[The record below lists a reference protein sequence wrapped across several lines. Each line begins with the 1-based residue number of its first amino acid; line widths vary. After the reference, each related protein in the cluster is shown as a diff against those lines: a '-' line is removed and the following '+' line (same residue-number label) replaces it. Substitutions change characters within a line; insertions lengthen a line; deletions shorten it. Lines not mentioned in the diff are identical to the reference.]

1 MTEQNAH
8 DDERDTADLAA
19 GDTADLPI
27 DDATDLAAA
36 DTARPQAPAE
46 QLTPAGRAVS
56 PSPSPTPT
64 FAATDRP
71 ARRARRL
78 RWKPGITRPMMALSA
93 ASFALMVAGVGGY
106 VSAIPAVVAGDK
118 PGAVVIPLESAL
130 WLDGQMRE
138 VQAGSANSTR
148 AVGPLTVEGSKTD
161 AAAPDAAAALGI
173 GSSSGMLGVAS
184 LTGASAASS
193 VDSSFTRAQQ
203 IAGASV
209 ASGSGSASG
218 SAASTAARRRRAR
231 GLREAAPRP
240 APVRAVRATP
250 AVRAARRAMQAARA
264 RKAPAAPVPH
274 LRLPRPTAEQEA
286 AAYAVLVDHQARVN
300 AYVVRLNNAVAAFNN
315 DCMST
320 SRPLRQSDYNEYAAI
335 DSQTL
340 TDFLLLR
347 NSNAFADG
355 SRWLEQKGNLQ
366 RAYIALDQYLTVI
379 YDAWGL
385 NLEYENPAEG
395 VDRWMEPV
403 RADQDA
409 SGNSMAAAHLNE
421 TLASIRL
428 MSGLVDKG
436 GALAS
441 SGAVQG
447 MRLVRVADFSA
458 PLSLSD
464 ADRPSYVRRFVTL
477 FVSQGQGHRGGTGRV
492 EHARNAQG
500 EHLALKLLSLPHRR
514 DGETEDDYER
524 RVRASRAAFER
535 EYECH
540 ILLSG
545 LKGFPR
551 SVRPRAPLTGC
562 RASLWNG
569 LRASPW
575 TACAGSWPSTA
586 AAA

>member
-1 MTEQNAH
+1 MAEQNAH
-8 DDERDTADLAA
+8 DDERDTADLVA
-19 GDTADLPI
+19 GGATDLAI
-27 DDATDLAAA
+27 DDATDLAVA

-46 QLTPAGRAVS
+46 QLTPAGSAVS
-56 PSPSPTPT
+56 PSSSPTPT

-78 RWKPGITRPMMALSA
+78 RWKSGITRPMMALSA

-138 VQAGSANSTR
+138 VQAGPANSTR

-203 IAGASV
+203 IAGASA

-218 SAASTAARRRRAR
+218 FAASGGSLQAGSGSAGSGSAS
-231 GLREAAPRP
+231 GSGSGSGNSGGSGGASGDASGSGSGSESDGGSGSAP
-240 APVRAVRATP
+240 APAG
-250 AVRAARRAMQAARA
+250 
-264 RKAPAAPVPH
+264 
-274 LRLPRPTAEQEA
+274 PTAEQEA

-300 AYVVRLNNAVAAFNN
+300 AYVARVNNAVAAFNN

-320 SRPLRQSDYNEYAAI
+320 SLSLRQSDYNECAAI

-385 NLEYENPAEG
+385 NLAYENPAEG

-421 TLASIRL
+421 TLASI
-428 MSGLVDKG
+428 
-436 GALAS
+436 
-441 SGAVQG
+441 
-447 MRLVRVADFSA
+447 
-458 PLSLSD
+458 SL
-464 ADRPSYVRRFVTL
+464 
-477 FVSQGQGHRGGTGRV
+477 
-492 EHARNAQG
+492 
-500 EHLALKLLSLPHRR
+500 
-514 DGETEDDYER
+514 
-524 RVRASRAAFER
+524 
-535 EYECH
+535 
-540 ILLSG
+540 
-545 LKGFPR
+545 
-551 SVRPRAPLTGC
+551 
-562 RASLWNG
+562 
-569 LRASPW
+569 
-575 TACAGSWPSTA
+575 
-586 AAA
+586 

>member
-1 MTEQNAH
+1 MAEQNAH
-8 DDERDTADLAA
+8 DDERDTADLATNDAADLAAGDATDLVTDDTADLAIDDTSDSAVDDASDPTA
-19 GDTADLPI
+19 GDTADL
-27 DDATDLAAA
+27 AAA
-36 DTARPQAPAE
+36 DVARSQAPAE
-46 QLTPAGRAVS
+46 RPTPNGRAVS

-138 VQAGSANSTR
+138 VQAGPANSTR

-184 LTGASAASS
+184 LTGASTASS

-203 IAGASV
+203 IAGASA

-218 SAASTAARRRRAR
+218 SAASASGSGSGSGNSGSGGSGGASGDAS
-231 GLREAAPRP
+231 GSESGSGNAGGSGS
-240 APVRAVRATP
+240 
-250 AVRAARRAMQAARA
+250 
-264 RKAPAAPVPH
+264 APAG
-274 LRLPRPTAEQEA
+274 PTAEQEA

-300 AYVVRLNNAVAAFNN
+300 DYVARLNNAVAAFNN

-320 SRPLRQSDYNEYAAI
+320 SRSLRQSDYNECAAI

-347 NSNAFADG
+347 NSSAFADG

-366 RAYIALDQYLTVI
+366 RAYIALDQYLSVI

-385 NLEYENPAEG
+385 NLAYENPAEG

-409 SGNSMAAAHLNE
+409 FGNSIAAARLNE

-428 MSGLVDKG
+428 
-436 GALAS
+436 
-441 SGAVQG
+441 
-447 MRLVRVADFSA
+447 
-458 PLSLSD
+458 
-464 ADRPSYVRRFVTL
+464 
-477 FVSQGQGHRGGTGRV
+477 
-492 EHARNAQG
+492 
-500 EHLALKLLSLPHRR
+500 
-514 DGETEDDYER
+514 
-524 RVRASRAAFER
+524 
-535 EYECH
+535 
-540 ILLSG
+540 
-545 LKGFPR
+545 
-551 SVRPRAPLTGC
+551 
-562 RASLWNG
+562 
-569 LRASPW
+569 
-575 TACAGSWPSTA
+575 
-586 AAA
+586 

>member
-1 MTEQNAH
+1 MAEQNAH
-8 DDERDTADLAA
+8 DDERDTADLATNDA
-19 GDTADLPI
+19 ADLAAG
-27 DDATDLAAA
+27 DATDLVTDDTADSAIDDTSDSAVDDTSDLAAGDAA
-36 DTARPQAPAE
+36 DLATADAARSQAPAG
-46 QLTPAGRAVS
+46 QLTPAGRAAS

-138 VQAGSANSTR
+138 VQAGPANSTR

-203 IAGASV
+203 IAGASA

-218 SAASTAARRRRAR
+218 SAASGGSSQAGSGSAGGGSASGSGSGSGGSGGSGSASGDASGS
-231 GLREAAPRP
+231 GLGSEGADGSGSAP
-240 APVRAVRATP
+240 APAG
-250 AVRAARRAMQAARA
+250 
-264 RKAPAAPVPH
+264 
-274 LRLPRPTAEQEA
+274 PTAEQEA

-320 SRPLRQSDYNEYAAI
+320 SRPLRQSDYNECAAI
-335 DSQTL
+335 DNQTL

-347 NSNAFADG
+347 NSSAFAEG
-355 SRWLEQKGNLQ
+355 SRWQEQKGNLQ

-379 YDAWGL
+379 YDAWQL
-385 NLEYENPAEG
+385 KLEYDNPAEG

-409 SGNSMAAAHLNE
+409 SGNSIAAAQLNE
-421 TLASIRL
+421 TLASI
-428 MSGLVDKG
+428 
-436 GALAS
+436 
-441 SGAVQG
+441 
-447 MRLVRVADFSA
+447 
-458 PLSLSD
+458 SL
-464 ADRPSYVRRFVTL
+464 
-477 FVSQGQGHRGGTGRV
+477 
-492 EHARNAQG
+492 
-500 EHLALKLLSLPHRR
+500 
-514 DGETEDDYER
+514 
-524 RVRASRAAFER
+524 
-535 EYECH
+535 
-540 ILLSG
+540 
-545 LKGFPR
+545 
-551 SVRPRAPLTGC
+551 
-562 RASLWNG
+562 
-569 LRASPW
+569 
-575 TACAGSWPSTA
+575 
-586 AAA
+586 

>member
-8 DDERDTADLAA
+8 DDERDTADLATNDAADLAA
-19 GDTADLPI
+19 GDATDLVTDDTADLAI
-27 DDATDLAAA
+27 DDTSDSAVGDTSDLAAGDAA
-36 DTARPQAPAE
+36 DLATADAARSQAPAG
-46 QLTPAGRAVS
+46 QLTPAGRAAS

-71 ARRARRL
+71 ARCARRL

-138 VQAGSANSTR
+138 VQAGPANSTR

-203 IAGASV
+203 IAGASA

-218 SAASTAARRRRAR
+218 SAASGGSSQAGSGSAGSGSAS
-231 GLREAAPRP
+231 GSGSGGSGSGGSGSAPGDAGGSGSGSGSAGGSGSAP
-240 APVRAVRATP
+240 APAG
-250 AVRAARRAMQAARA
+250 
-264 RKAPAAPVPH
+264 
-274 LRLPRPTAEQEA
+274 PTAEQEA

-300 AYVVRLNNAVAAFNN
+300 DYVARVNNAVAAFNN
-315 DCMST
+315 DCMSA
-320 SRPLRQSDYNEYAAI
+320 SRSLRQSDYNECAAV

-347 NSNAFADG
+347 NSSAFAEG
-355 SRWLEQKGNLQ
+355 SRWQEQKGNLQ

-379 YDAWGL
+379 YDAWQL
-385 NLEYENPAEG
+385 NLEYDNPAEG

-409 SGNSMAAAHLNE
+409 SGNSMAAANLNE
-421 TLASIRL
+421 TLASI
-428 MSGLVDKG
+428 
-436 GALAS
+436 
-441 SGAVQG
+441 
-447 MRLVRVADFSA
+447 
-458 PLSLSD
+458 SL
-464 ADRPSYVRRFVTL
+464 
-477 FVSQGQGHRGGTGRV
+477 
-492 EHARNAQG
+492 
-500 EHLALKLLSLPHRR
+500 
-514 DGETEDDYER
+514 
-524 RVRASRAAFER
+524 
-535 EYECH
+535 
-540 ILLSG
+540 
-545 LKGFPR
+545 
-551 SVRPRAPLTGC
+551 
-562 RASLWNG
+562 
-569 LRASPW
+569 
-575 TACAGSWPSTA
+575 
-586 AAA
+586 

>member
-8 DDERDTADLAA
+8 DDERDTADLATNDAADLAA
-19 GDTADLPI
+19 GDATDLVTDDTADLAI
-27 DDATDLAAA
+27 DDTSDSAVGDTSDLAAGDAA
-36 DTARPQAPAE
+36 DLATADAARSQAPAG
-46 QLTPAGRAVS
+46 QLTPAGRAAS

-93 ASFALMVAGVGGY
+93 ASFALMIAGVGGY

-118 PGAVVIPLESAL
+118 PSAVVIPLESAL

-138 VQAGSANSTR
+138 VQAGPVSSTR
-148 AVGPLTVEGSKTD
+148 AVGPVTIEASKTD
-161 AAAPDAAAALGI
+161 AVAPDAAAALGL
-173 GSSSGMLGVAS
+173 GSGSGSGMLGVAS
-184 LTGASAASS
+184 LTGASGASS

-203 IAGASV
+203 IAGASA

-218 SAASTAARRRRAR
+218 SAASGGSSQAGAGSA
-231 GLREAAPRP
+231 GSGSASGSGSGSGGSGGSGSASGDASGSGSGSEGADGSGSAP
-240 APVRAVRATP
+240 APAG
-250 AVRAARRAMQAARA
+250 
-264 RKAPAAPVPH
+264 
-274 LRLPRPTAEQEA
+274 PTAEQEA

-320 SRPLRQSDYNEYAAI
+320 SRPLRQSDYNECAAI

-347 NSNAFADG
+347 NSNAFAEG

-366 RAYIALDQYLTVI
+366 RAYIALDQYLSVI

-385 NLEYENPAEG
+385 NLAYENPAEG

-409 SGNSMAAAHLNE
+409 SGNSIAAARLNE

-428 MSGLVDKG
+428 
-436 GALAS
+436 
-441 SGAVQG
+441 
-447 MRLVRVADFSA
+447 
-458 PLSLSD
+458 
-464 ADRPSYVRRFVTL
+464 
-477 FVSQGQGHRGGTGRV
+477 
-492 EHARNAQG
+492 
-500 EHLALKLLSLPHRR
+500 
-514 DGETEDDYER
+514 
-524 RVRASRAAFER
+524 
-535 EYECH
+535 
-540 ILLSG
+540 
-545 LKGFPR
+545 
-551 SVRPRAPLTGC
+551 
-562 RASLWNG
+562 
-569 LRASPW
+569 
-575 TACAGSWPSTA
+575 
-586 AAA
+586 

>member
-1 MTEQNAH
+1 MAEQIAY

-19 GDTADLPI
+19 GDTADLAI
-27 DDATDLAAA
+27 DDATDLAADDA
-36 DTARPQAPAE
+36 SRPQAPAE
-46 QLTPAGRAVS
+46 RLTPAGRAVS
-56 PSPSPTPT
+56 PSPSPTPM

-118 PGAVVIPLESAL
+118 PSTVVIPLESAL

-138 VQAGSANSTR
+138 VQAGPVSSTR
-148 AVGPLTVEGSKTD
+148 AVGPLTIEGSKTD
-161 AAAPDAAAALGI
+161 AAAPDAAAALGL

-203 IAGASV
+203 IAGASA

-218 SAASTAARRRRAR
+218 SAASGGSSQAGSGSAGSGSAS
-231 GLREAAPRP
+231 GSGSGSASGDAGGSGSGSESAGGSDSGSAS
-240 APVRAVRATP
+240 APVG
-250 AVRAARRAMQAARA
+250 
-264 RKAPAAPVPH
+264 
-274 LRLPRPTAEQEA
+274 PTAEQEA

-300 AYVVRLNNAVAAFNN
+300 DYVARLNNAVAAFNN
-315 DCMST
+315 DCMIT
-320 SRPLRQSDYNEYAAI
+320 SRPLRQGDYNECAAI

-347 NSNAFADG
+347 NSDAFADG

-366 RAYIALDQYLTVI
+366 RAYIALDQYLSVI

-385 NLEYENPAEG
+385 NLAYENPAEG

-409 SGNSMAAAHLNE
+409 SGNSIAAARLNE

-428 MSGLVDKG
+428 
-436 GALAS
+436 
-441 SGAVQG
+441 
-447 MRLVRVADFSA
+447 
-458 PLSLSD
+458 
-464 ADRPSYVRRFVTL
+464 
-477 FVSQGQGHRGGTGRV
+477 
-492 EHARNAQG
+492 
-500 EHLALKLLSLPHRR
+500 
-514 DGETEDDYER
+514 
-524 RVRASRAAFER
+524 
-535 EYECH
+535 
-540 ILLSG
+540 
-545 LKGFPR
+545 
-551 SVRPRAPLTGC
+551 
-562 RASLWNG
+562 
-569 LRASPW
+569 
-575 TACAGSWPSTA
+575 
-586 AAA
+586 

>member
-8 DDERDTADLAA
+8 DDERDTADLATNDAADLAA
-19 GDTADLPI
+19 GDATDLVTDDTADLAI
-27 DDATDLAAA
+27 DDTSDSAVDDASDLAAGDAA
-36 DTARPQAPAE
+36 DLATADAARSQPPAG

-56 PSPSPTPT
+56 PSPSPPPT

-93 ASFALMVAGVGGY
+93 ASFALMIAGVGGY

-138 VQAGSANSTR
+138 VQAGPASSTR

-203 IAGASV
+203 IAGASA
-209 ASGSGSASG
+209 ASGSASTSASTSSGGSGSASG
-218 SAASTAARRRRAR
+218 SGSGSSGGASDASGGTGGSGAGSENA
-231 GLREAAPRP
+231 GGSGTGSAPTP
-240 APVRAVRATP
+240 AP
-250 AVRAARRAMQAARA
+250 
-264 RKAPAAPVPH
+264 
-274 LRLPRPTAEQEA
+274 PTAEQEA

-300 AYVVRLNNAVAAFNN
+300 DYVARVNNAVAAFDN

-320 SRPLRQSDYNEYAAI
+320 SRPLRQSDYNECAAI
-335 DSQTL
+335 DGQTL

-347 NSNAFADG
+347 NSDAFADG

-366 RAYIALDQYLTVI
+366 RAYIALDQYLSVI

-385 NLEYENPAEG
+385 NLAYENPAEG

-409 SGNSMAAAHLNE
+409 SGNSIAAARLNE

-428 MSGLVDKG
+428 
-436 GALAS
+436 
-441 SGAVQG
+441 
-447 MRLVRVADFSA
+447 
-458 PLSLSD
+458 
-464 ADRPSYVRRFVTL
+464 
-477 FVSQGQGHRGGTGRV
+477 
-492 EHARNAQG
+492 
-500 EHLALKLLSLPHRR
+500 
-514 DGETEDDYER
+514 
-524 RVRASRAAFER
+524 
-535 EYECH
+535 
-540 ILLSG
+540 
-545 LKGFPR
+545 
-551 SVRPRAPLTGC
+551 
-562 RASLWNG
+562 
-569 LRASPW
+569 
-575 TACAGSWPSTA
+575 
-586 AAA
+586 

>member
-1 MTEQNAH
+1 MAEQNAH

-19 GDTADLPI
+19 GDATDLVTDDTADLAI
-27 DDATDLAAA
+27 DDTSDSAVDDTSDLAAGDAADLATA
-36 DTARPQAPAE
+36 DTARPQTAAE

-138 VQAGSANSTR
+138 VQAGPANSTR

-173 GSSSGMLGVAS
+173 GSNSGMLGIAS

-203 IAGASV
+203 IAGASA

-218 SAASTAARRRRAR
+218 SAGSGSASGSGSGSGGSGSGGSGGASGDAGGSGSGSESA
-231 GLREAAPRP
+231 GGSDSGSAS
-240 APVRAVRATP
+240 
-250 AVRAARRAMQAARA
+250 
-264 RKAPAAPVPH
+264 APAG
-274 LRLPRPTAEQEA
+274 PTAEQEA

-300 AYVVRLNNAVAAFNN
+300 DYVARLNNAVAAFNN

-320 SRPLRQSDYNEYAAI
+320 SRPLRQGDYNECAAI

-347 NSNAFADG
+347 NSDAFADG

-366 RAYIALDQYLTVI
+366 RAYIALDQYLSVI

-385 NLEYENPAEG
+385 NLAYENPAEG

-409 SGNSMAAAHLNE
+409 SGNSIAAARLNE
-421 TLASIRL
+421 TLASI
-428 MSGLVDKG
+428 
-436 GALAS
+436 
-441 SGAVQG
+441 
-447 MRLVRVADFSA
+447 
-458 PLSLSD
+458 SL
-464 ADRPSYVRRFVTL
+464 
-477 FVSQGQGHRGGTGRV
+477 
-492 EHARNAQG
+492 
-500 EHLALKLLSLPHRR
+500 
-514 DGETEDDYER
+514 
-524 RVRASRAAFER
+524 
-535 EYECH
+535 
-540 ILLSG
+540 
-545 LKGFPR
+545 
-551 SVRPRAPLTGC
+551 
-562 RASLWNG
+562 
-569 LRASPW
+569 
-575 TACAGSWPSTA
+575 
-586 AAA
+586 

>member
-1 MTEQNAH
+1 MTEQNSH
-8 DDERDTADLAA
+8 DDERNTADLVAGEAA
-19 GDTADLPI
+19 C
-27 DDATDLAAA
+27 
-36 DTARPQAPAE
+36 PQAPAD
-46 QLTPAGRAVS
+46 QLTPADRAVS

-93 ASFALMVAGVGGY
+93 ASFALMIAGVGGY
-106 VSAIPAVVAGDK
+106 VSAIPAALADDK
-118 PGAVVIPLESAL
+118 PSAVVIPLESAL

-138 VQAGSANSTR
+138 VQAGPVSSTR
-148 AVGPLTVEGSKTD
+148 AVGPVTIEASKVN
-161 AAAPDAAAALGI
+161 AAAPDAASALGL
-173 GSSSGMLGVAS
+173 GSASGTLGVAS
-184 LTGASAASS
+184 LTGATAASS

-203 IAGASV
+203 IAGDASATLGSAATSGSASSGGSGFSS
-209 ASGSGSASG
+209 ASGSGSAGGASDASGGTGGSGSGSESAGGSGSG
-218 SAASTAARRRRAR
+218 SA
-231 GLREAAPRP
+231 P
-240 APVRAVRATP
+240 
-250 AVRAARRAMQAARA
+250 
-264 RKAPAAPVPH
+264 APAA
-274 LRLPRPTAEQEA
+274 PTAEQEA

-320 SRPLRQSDYNEYAAI
+320 SRSLRQSDYNECAAI

-421 TLASIRL
+421 TLASI
-428 MSGLVDKG
+428 
-436 GALAS
+436 
-441 SGAVQG
+441 
-447 MRLVRVADFSA
+447 
-458 PLSLSD
+458 SL
-464 ADRPSYVRRFVTL
+464 
-477 FVSQGQGHRGGTGRV
+477 
-492 EHARNAQG
+492 
-500 EHLALKLLSLPHRR
+500 
-514 DGETEDDYER
+514 
-524 RVRASRAAFER
+524 
-535 EYECH
+535 
-540 ILLSG
+540 
-545 LKGFPR
+545 
-551 SVRPRAPLTGC
+551 
-562 RASLWNG
+562 
-569 LRASPW
+569 
-575 TACAGSWPSTA
+575 
-586 AAA
+586 

>member
-8 DDERDTADLAA
+8 DDERDTANLAAGDATDLVTDDTADLAIDDTSDSAVDDASDLAA
-19 GDTADLPI
+19 GDAADLATAD
-27 DDATDLAAA
+27 AA
-36 DTARPQAPAE
+36 RSQAPAG
-46 QLTPAGRAVS
+46 QPTPAGRAVS
-56 PSPSPTPT
+56 PSPSPTLA

-78 RWKPGITRPMMALSA
+78 RWKPGVTRPMMALSA
-93 ASFALMVAGVGGY
+93 ASFALMIAGVGGY

-118 PGAVVIPLESAL
+118 PSAVVIPLESAL

-138 VQAGSANSTR
+138 VQAGPVSSTR

-203 IAGASV
+203 IAGASA
-209 ASGSGSASG
+209 ASGSDSASG
-218 SAASTAARRRRAR
+218 SAAS
-231 GLREAAPRP
+231 GGSS
-240 APVRAVRATP
+240 
-250 AVRAARRAMQAARA
+250 QAGSGSAGGGSA
-264 RKAPAAPVPH
+264 SGSGSGSGNSGGSGSASGDASGSESGSGNAGGSGSAPAG
-274 LRLPRPTAEQEA
+274 PTAEQEA

-300 AYVVRLNNAVAAFNN
+300 DYVARLNNAVAAFNN

-320 SRPLRQSDYNEYAAI
+320 SRPLRQGDYNECAAI

-347 NSNAFADG
+347 NSDAFADG

-366 RAYIALDQYLTVI
+366 RAYIALDQYLSVI

-385 NLEYENPAEG
+385 NLAYENPAEG

-409 SGNSMAAAHLNE
+409 SGNSIAAARLNE

-428 MSGLVDKG
+428 
-436 GALAS
+436 
-441 SGAVQG
+441 
-447 MRLVRVADFSA
+447 
-458 PLSLSD
+458 
-464 ADRPSYVRRFVTL
+464 
-477 FVSQGQGHRGGTGRV
+477 
-492 EHARNAQG
+492 
-500 EHLALKLLSLPHRR
+500 
-514 DGETEDDYER
+514 
-524 RVRASRAAFER
+524 
-535 EYECH
+535 
-540 ILLSG
+540 
-545 LKGFPR
+545 
-551 SVRPRAPLTGC
+551 
-562 RASLWNG
+562 
-569 LRASPW
+569 
-575 TACAGSWPSTA
+575 
-586 AAA
+586 

>member
-1 MTEQNAH
+1 MAERNAH
-8 DDERDTADLAA
+8 DDERDTANLAAGDATDLVTDDTADLAIDDTSDSA
-19 GDTADLPI
+19 VDDTAGLATGDTADLAA
-27 DDATDLAAA
+27 DDAS
-36 DTARPQAPAE
+36 RSQAPAG
-46 QLTPAGRAVS
+46 QPTPAGRAVS
-56 PSPSPTPT
+56 PFPSLTPT

-118 PGAVVIPLESAL
+118 PSAVVIPLESAL

-138 VQAGSANSTR
+138 VQAGPANSTR
-148 AVGPLTVEGSKTD
+148 AVGPLTVEGSRTD

-203 IAGASV
+203 IAGASA
-209 ASGSGSASG
+209 ASGSDSVSGSAASGGSSQAGSGSAGGGSAPGSGSGSGNSGGSGSASG
-218 SAASTAARRRRAR
+218 DASGSESGSGNA
-231 GLREAAPRP
+231 GGSGS
-240 APVRAVRATP
+240 
-250 AVRAARRAMQAARA
+250 
-264 RKAPAAPVPH
+264 APAG
-274 LRLPRPTAEQEA
+274 PTAEQEA

-300 AYVVRLNNAVAAFNN
+300 DYVARLNNAVAAFNN

-320 SRPLRQSDYNEYAAI
+320 SRPLRQGDYNECAAI

-347 NSNAFADG
+347 NSSAFADG

-366 RAYIALDQYLTVI
+366 RAYIALDQYLSVI

-385 NLEYENPAEG
+385 NLAYENPAEG

-409 SGNSMAAAHLNE
+409 FGNSIAAARLNE

-428 MSGLVDKG
+428 
-436 GALAS
+436 
-441 SGAVQG
+441 
-447 MRLVRVADFSA
+447 
-458 PLSLSD
+458 
-464 ADRPSYVRRFVTL
+464 
-477 FVSQGQGHRGGTGRV
+477 
-492 EHARNAQG
+492 
-500 EHLALKLLSLPHRR
+500 
-514 DGETEDDYER
+514 
-524 RVRASRAAFER
+524 
-535 EYECH
+535 
-540 ILLSG
+540 
-545 LKGFPR
+545 
-551 SVRPRAPLTGC
+551 
-562 RASLWNG
+562 
-569 LRASPW
+569 
-575 TACAGSWPSTA
+575 
-586 AAA
+586 

>member
-1 MTEQNAH
+1 MAEQNAH
-8 DDERDTADLAA
+8 DDERDTADLVA
-19 GDTADLPI
+19 GDTADLAI
-27 DDATDLAAA
+27 DGATDLAVA

-46 QLTPAGRAVS
+46 QLTPAGSAVS
-56 PSPSPTPT
+56 PSSSPTPT

-138 VQAGSANSTR
+138 VQAGPANSTR

-203 IAGASV
+203 IAGASA

-218 SAASTAARRRRAR
+218 FAASGGSSQAGSGSAGSGSASGSGSGSGGSGSASDDAGGSGS
-231 GLREAAPRP
+231 GLENAGGSGSAP
-240 APVRAVRATP
+240 APAG
-250 AVRAARRAMQAARA
+250 
-264 RKAPAAPVPH
+264 
-274 LRLPRPTAEQEA
+274 PTAEQEA

-300 AYVVRLNNAVAAFNN
+300 DYVARVNNAVAAFNN

-320 SRPLRQSDYNEYAAI
+320 SRPLRQSDYNECAAI

-403 RADQDA
+403 RAD
-409 SGNSMAAAHLNE
+409 
-421 TLASIRL
+421 
-428 MSGLVDKG
+428 
-436 GALAS
+436 
-441 SGAVQG
+441 
-447 MRLVRVADFSA
+447 
-458 PLSLSD
+458 
-464 ADRPSYVRRFVTL
+464 
-477 FVSQGQGHRGGTGRV
+477 
-492 EHARNAQG
+492 
-500 EHLALKLLSLPHRR
+500 
-514 DGETEDDYER
+514 
-524 RVRASRAAFER
+524 
-535 EYECH
+535 
-540 ILLSG
+540 
-545 LKGFPR
+545 
-551 SVRPRAPLTGC
+551 
-562 RASLWNG
+562 
-569 LRASPW
+569 
-575 TACAGSWPSTA
+575 
-586 AAA
+586 

>member
-1 MTEQNAH
+1 MAEQNAY
-8 DDERDTADLAA
+8 DDECDTADLAA
-19 GDTADLPI
+19 GDTADLAI
-27 DDATDLAAA
+27 DDTSDSAVGDTSDLAAGDAA
-36 DTARPQAPAE
+36 DLATADAARSQAPAG
-46 QLTPAGRAVS
+46 QLTPAGRAAS

-138 VQAGSANSTR
+138 VQAGPANSTR

-203 IAGASV
+203 IAGASA

-218 SAASTAARRRRAR
+218 SAASGGSSQAGSGSAGGGSASGSGS
-231 GLREAAPRP
+231 GLGGSGGSGSASGDASGSGSGSEGADGSGSAP
-240 APVRAVRATP
+240 APAG
-250 AVRAARRAMQAARA
+250 
-264 RKAPAAPVPH
+264 
-274 LRLPRPTAEQEA
+274 PTAEQEA

-320 SRPLRQSDYNEYAAI
+320 SRPLRQSDYNECAAI

-347 NSNAFADG
+347 NSNAFAEG

-366 RAYIALDQYLTVI
+366 RAYIALDQYLSVI

-385 NLEYENPAEG
+385 NLAYENPAEG

-409 SGNSMAAAHLNE
+409 SGNSIASARLNE

-428 MSGLVDKG
+428 
-436 GALAS
+436 
-441 SGAVQG
+441 
-447 MRLVRVADFSA
+447 
-458 PLSLSD
+458 
-464 ADRPSYVRRFVTL
+464 
-477 FVSQGQGHRGGTGRV
+477 
-492 EHARNAQG
+492 
-500 EHLALKLLSLPHRR
+500 
-514 DGETEDDYER
+514 
-524 RVRASRAAFER
+524 
-535 EYECH
+535 
-540 ILLSG
+540 
-545 LKGFPR
+545 
-551 SVRPRAPLTGC
+551 
-562 RASLWNG
+562 
-569 LRASPW
+569 
-575 TACAGSWPSTA
+575 
-586 AAA
+586 

>member
-1 MTEQNAH
+1 MAEQNAH
-8 DDERDTADLAA
+8 DDERDTADLVA
-19 GDTADLPI
+19 GGATDLAI
-27 DDATDLAAA
+27 DDATDLAVA

-46 QLTPAGRAVS
+46 QLTPAGSAVS
-56 PSPSPTPT
+56 PSSSPTPT

-138 VQAGSANSTR
+138 VQAGPANSTR

-203 IAGASV
+203 IAGASA

-218 SAASTAARRRRAR
+218 FAASGGSLQAGSGSAGSGSAS
-231 GLREAAPRP
+231 GSGSGSGNSGGSGGASGDASGSGSGSESDGGSGSAP
-240 APVRAVRATP
+240 APAG
-250 AVRAARRAMQAARA
+250 
-264 RKAPAAPVPH
+264 
-274 LRLPRPTAEQEA
+274 PTAEQEA
-286 AAYAVLVDHQARVN
+286 AAYAVLVDHQARAN
-300 AYVVRLNNAVAAFNN
+300 AYVARVNNAVAAFNN

-320 SRPLRQSDYNEYAAI
+320 SLSLRQSDYNECAAI

-385 NLEYENPAEG
+385 NLAYENPAEG

-421 TLASIRL
+421 TLASI
-428 MSGLVDKG
+428 
-436 GALAS
+436 
-441 SGAVQG
+441 
-447 MRLVRVADFSA
+447 
-458 PLSLSD
+458 SL
-464 ADRPSYVRRFVTL
+464 
-477 FVSQGQGHRGGTGRV
+477 
-492 EHARNAQG
+492 
-500 EHLALKLLSLPHRR
+500 
-514 DGETEDDYER
+514 
-524 RVRASRAAFER
+524 
-535 EYECH
+535 
-540 ILLSG
+540 
-545 LKGFPR
+545 
-551 SVRPRAPLTGC
+551 
-562 RASLWNG
+562 
-569 LRASPW
+569 
-575 TACAGSWPSTA
+575 
-586 AAA
+586 

>member
-1 MTEQNAH
+1 MAEQNAH
-8 DDERDTADLAA
+8 DDERDTADLVA
-19 GDTADLPI
+19 GGATDLAI
-27 DDATDLAAA
+27 DDATDLAVA

-46 QLTPAGRAVS
+46 QLTPAGSAVS
-56 PSPSPTPT
+56 PSSSPTPT

-93 ASFALMVAGVGGY
+93 ASFALMVAGVGGC

-138 VQAGSANSTR
+138 VQAGPANSTR

-203 IAGASV
+203 IAGASA

-218 SAASTAARRRRAR
+218 FAASGGSLQAGSGSAGSGSAS
-231 GLREAAPRP
+231 GSGSGSGNSGGSGGASGDASGSGSGSESDGGSGSAP
-240 APVRAVRATP
+240 APAG
-250 AVRAARRAMQAARA
+250 
-264 RKAPAAPVPH
+264 
-274 LRLPRPTAEQEA
+274 PTAEQEA

-300 AYVVRLNNAVAAFNN
+300 AYVARVNNAVAAFNN

-320 SRPLRQSDYNEYAAI
+320 SLSLRQSDYNECAAI

-385 NLEYENPAEG
+385 NLAYENPAEG

-421 TLASIRL
+421 TLASI
-428 MSGLVDKG
+428 
-436 GALAS
+436 
-441 SGAVQG
+441 
-447 MRLVRVADFSA
+447 
-458 PLSLSD
+458 SL
-464 ADRPSYVRRFVTL
+464 
-477 FVSQGQGHRGGTGRV
+477 
-492 EHARNAQG
+492 
-500 EHLALKLLSLPHRR
+500 
-514 DGETEDDYER
+514 
-524 RVRASRAAFER
+524 
-535 EYECH
+535 
-540 ILLSG
+540 
-545 LKGFPR
+545 
-551 SVRPRAPLTGC
+551 
-562 RASLWNG
+562 
-569 LRASPW
+569 
-575 TACAGSWPSTA
+575 
-586 AAA
+586 

>member
-1 MTEQNAH
+1 MAERNAH
-8 DDERDTADLAA
+8 DDERDTANLAA
-19 GDTADLPI
+19 GDTADLAAG
-27 DDATDLAAA
+27 DATDLVTDDTADLAIDDTSDSAVDDTSDLAAGDAA
-36 DTARPQAPAE
+36 DLATADAARSQAPAE

-64 FAATDRP
+64 FVATDRP

-106 VSAIPAVVAGDK
+106 VSAIPAVVAGDR
-118 PGAVVIPLESAL
+118 PSAVVIPLESAL

-138 VQAGSANSTR
+138 VQAGPANSTR

-161 AAAPDAAAALGI
+161 AAAPDAAAALGL
-173 GSSSGMLGVAS
+173 GSGSGMLGVAS
-184 LTGASAASS
+184 LTGASGASS

-203 IAGASV
+203 IAGALAAWGSDSV
-209 ASGSGSASG
+209 SGSAASGGSSQAGSGSAGGGSASGSGSGSGNSGGSGGASDDASG
-218 SAASTAARRRRAR
+218 SGSGSENAGGS
-231 GLREAAPRP
+231 GS
-240 APVRAVRATP
+240 
-250 AVRAARRAMQAARA
+250 
-264 RKAPAAPVPH
+264 APVPAG
-274 LRLPRPTAEQEA
+274 PTAEQEA

-320 SRPLRQSDYNEYAAI
+320 SRPLRQSDYNECAAI

-395 VDRWMEPV
+395 VDRRMEPV

-421 TLASIRL
+421 TLASI
-428 MSGLVDKG
+428 
-436 GALAS
+436 
-441 SGAVQG
+441 
-447 MRLVRVADFSA
+447 
-458 PLSLSD
+458 SL
-464 ADRPSYVRRFVTL
+464 
-477 FVSQGQGHRGGTGRV
+477 
-492 EHARNAQG
+492 
-500 EHLALKLLSLPHRR
+500 
-514 DGETEDDYER
+514 
-524 RVRASRAAFER
+524 
-535 EYECH
+535 
-540 ILLSG
+540 
-545 LKGFPR
+545 
-551 SVRPRAPLTGC
+551 
-562 RASLWNG
+562 
-569 LRASPW
+569 
-575 TACAGSWPSTA
+575 
-586 AAA
+586 

>member
-1 MTEQNAH
+1 MAEQNAH
-8 DDERDTADLAA
+8 DDERDTADLVA
-19 GDTADLPI
+19 GDTADLAI
-27 DDATDLAAA
+27 DGATDLAVA

-46 QLTPAGRAVS
+46 QLTPAGSAVS
-56 PSPSPTPT
+56 PSSSLTPT

-138 VQAGSANSTR
+138 VQAGPANSTR

-203 IAGASV
+203 IAGASA

-218 SAASTAARRRRAR
+218 FAASGGSSQAGSGSAGGGSAS
-231 GLREAAPRP
+231 GSGSGSGNSGGSGGASGDASGSGSGSESAGGSDSAP
-240 APVRAVRATP
+240 APAG
-250 AVRAARRAMQAARA
+250 
-264 RKAPAAPVPH
+264 
-274 LRLPRPTAEQEA
+274 PTAEQEA

-320 SRPLRQSDYNEYAAI
+320 SRPLRQGDYNECAAI

-347 NSNAFADG
+347 NSDAFADG

-366 RAYIALDQYLTVI
+366 RAYIALDQYLSVI

-385 NLEYENPAEG
+385 NLAYENPAEG

-428 MSGLVDKG
+428 
-436 GALAS
+436 
-441 SGAVQG
+441 
-447 MRLVRVADFSA
+447 
-458 PLSLSD
+458 
-464 ADRPSYVRRFVTL
+464 
-477 FVSQGQGHRGGTGRV
+477 
-492 EHARNAQG
+492 
-500 EHLALKLLSLPHRR
+500 
-514 DGETEDDYER
+514 
-524 RVRASRAAFER
+524 
-535 EYECH
+535 
-540 ILLSG
+540 
-545 LKGFPR
+545 
-551 SVRPRAPLTGC
+551 
-562 RASLWNG
+562 
-569 LRASPW
+569 
-575 TACAGSWPSTA
+575 
-586 AAA
+586 

>member
-1 MTEQNAH
+1 MAEQNAH
-8 DDERDTADLAA
+8 DDERDTADLVA
-19 GDTADLPI
+19 GDTADLAI
-27 DDATDLAAA
+27 DGATDLAVA

-46 QLTPAGRAVS
+46 QLTPAGSAVS
-56 PSPSPTPT
+56 PSSSPTPT

-138 VQAGSANSTR
+138 VQAGPANSTR

-203 IAGASV
+203 IAGASA

-218 SAASTAARRRRAR
+218 FAASGGSSQAGSGSAGGGSAF
-231 GLREAAPRP
+231 GSGSGSGNSGGSGGASGDASGSGSGSESAGGSDSAP
-240 APVRAVRATP
+240 APAG
-250 AVRAARRAMQAARA
+250 
-264 RKAPAAPVPH
+264 
-274 LRLPRPTAEQEA
+274 PTAEQEA

-320 SRPLRQSDYNEYAAI
+320 SRPLRQGDYNECAAI

-347 NSNAFADG
+347 NSDAFADG

-366 RAYIALDQYLTVI
+366 RAYIALDQYLSVI

-385 NLEYENPAEG
+385 NLAYENPAEG

-403 RADQDA
+403 RADRDA

-428 MSGLVDKG
+428 
-436 GALAS
+436 
-441 SGAVQG
+441 
-447 MRLVRVADFSA
+447 
-458 PLSLSD
+458 
-464 ADRPSYVRRFVTL
+464 
-477 FVSQGQGHRGGTGRV
+477 
-492 EHARNAQG
+492 
-500 EHLALKLLSLPHRR
+500 
-514 DGETEDDYER
+514 
-524 RVRASRAAFER
+524 
-535 EYECH
+535 
-540 ILLSG
+540 
-545 LKGFPR
+545 
-551 SVRPRAPLTGC
+551 
-562 RASLWNG
+562 
-569 LRASPW
+569 
-575 TACAGSWPSTA
+575 
-586 AAA
+586 